1 MILCVFDG
9 AHERLRTSDCA
20 LFLSWRP
27 LGARLNARARQ
38 SFARRDDWTMGVARV
53 DRGAADDDDDDDG
66 RAARVVAAEE
76 VHARAVAAAF
86 VRQMRVA
93 PAQPSGGRSDAV
105 ASAST
110 MTTSATAMT
119 TTMMTMTASTS
130 RPEDVKATAE
140 ARRDAARRGDER
152 DYERRRNADLTRK
165 LERACVNNRKL
176 EMEVHK
182 LKSLLHAGAGA
193 GRGRRR
199 ARGAT
204 ATPAET
210 FADGTPAMVSF
221 EYHTS
226 VMEAFDRKVESLVM
240 EIERLRA
247 SGMRDDG
254 ERRALAREIEPEPAP
269 PARVDDDDARTP
281 VRRAPRRDEER
292 EDGDDDDDD
301 HAPFSPTMSPLDAL
315 LNKIASSSSL
325 GRADRRGDDG
335 RRRHR
340 TILGDTDRNRGDVGA

>member
-1 MILCVFDG
+1 MRARVNP
-9 AHERLRTSDCA
+9 LRALDDCA
-20 LFLSWRP
+20 
-27 LGARLNARARQ
+27 
-38 SFARRDDWTMGVARV
+38 MGVARV
-53 DRGAADDDDDDDG
+53 DRGAADDDDDDDDG
-66 RAARVVAAEE
+66 CAARVVAAEE
-76 VHARAVAAAF
+76 AHARAVAAAF
-86 VRQMRVA
+86 VRQMRMAQA
-93 PAQPSGGRSDAV
+93 PPSGGRSDAF
-105 ASAST
+105 ATSAATTTTTTST
-110 MTTSATAMT
+110 STSATPA
-119 TTMMTMTASTS
+119 A

-140 ARRDAARRGDER
+140 ARRDAARLGDER
-152 DYERRRNADLTRK
+152 DYDYERRRNADLTRK

-182 LKSLLHAGAGA
+182 LKSLLHAGAGGA
-193 GRGRRR
+193 GRDRRR
-199 ARGAT
+199 ARAATAT

-254 ERRALAREIEPEPAP
+254 ERRALARELEPEPAP
-269 PARVDDDDARTP
+269 PARDIDDTRTP
-281 VRRAPRRDEER
+281 VRRAPRRNEER
-292 EDGDDDDDD
+292 EDDDDDDDDD

-315 LNKIASSSSL
+315 LDKIASSSSL

-340 TILGDTDRNRGDVGA
+340 TILGDADRNRGDVDA

>member
-1 MILCVFDG
+1 M
-9 AHERLRTSDCA
+9 
-20 LFLSWRP
+20 RP
-27 LGARLNARARQ
+27 RVT
-38 SFARRDDWTMGVARV
+38 RRSSTRGVARI
-53 DRGAADDDDDDDG
+53 DRGAGAAAAADDDDDG
-66 RAARVVAAEE
+66 RRAADIVAAEE
-76 VHARAVAAAF
+76 AHARAVAAAF
-86 VRQMRVA
+86 VRQMRMAQA
-93 PAQPSGGRSDAV
+93 PPSGGRSDAF
-105 ASAST
+105 ATSAATTTTT
-110 MTTSATAMT
+110 MTTTSVP
-119 TTMMTMTASTS
+119 ASS

-182 LKSLLHAGAGA
+182 LKSLLHAGAGGA
-193 GRGRRR
+193 GRDRRR
-199 ARGAT
+199 ARAATAT

-210 FADGTPAMVSF
+210 CADGTPAMVSF

-254 ERRALAREIEPEPAP
+254 ERRALARELEPEPKP
-269 PARVDDDDARTP
+269 PARDNDATRTP

-292 EDGDDDDDD
+292 ENNDDCDDD

-340 TILGDTDRNRGDVGA
+340 IILGDTDRNRGDVGV

>member
-1 MILCVFDG
+1 
-9 AHERLRTSDCA
+9 
-20 LFLSWRP
+20 
-27 LGARLNARARQ
+27 
-38 SFARRDDWTMGVARV
+38 MGVARI
-53 DRGAADDDDDDDG
+53 DRGAGAAAAADADDDG
-66 RAARVVAAEE
+66 RRAADIVAAEE
-76 VHARAVAAAF
+76 AHARAVAAAF
-86 VRQMRVA
+86 VRQMRS
-93 PAQPSGGRSDAV
+93 AQPQPSSDAARGRSHAAAA
-105 ASAST
+105 ASSSAAATAAMT
-110 MTTSATAMT
+110 MTTT
-119 TTMMTMTASTS
+119 TTSMPASS

-182 LKSLLHAGAGA
+182 LKSLLHAGSGAGA
-193 GRGRRR
+193 GRDRRR
-199 ARGAT
+199 ARAAT

-210 FADGTPAMVSF
+210 CADGTPALVSF

-226 VMEAFDRKVESLVM
+226 VMEAFDRKVESLVI

-254 ERRALAREIEPEPAP
+254 ERRALARELEPEPKP
-269 PARVDDDDARTP
+269 PARDNDAMRTP

-292 EDGDDDDDD
+292 ENNDDDDDDD

-325 GRADRRGDDG
+325 GRADQRGDDG

>member
-1 MILCVFDG
+1 
-9 AHERLRTSDCA
+9 
-20 LFLSWRP
+20 
-27 LGARLNARARQ
+27 
-38 SFARRDDWTMGVARV
+38 MGVARI
-53 DRGAADDDDDDDG
+53 DRGAGAAADADADDDG
-66 RAARVVAAEE
+66 RRAADIVAAEE
-76 VHARAVAAAF
+76 AHARAVAAAF
-86 VRQMRVA
+86 VRQMRS
-93 PAQPSGGRSDAV
+93 AQPQPSSDAARGRSHAAAV
-105 ASAST
+105 ASSSAAAMTMT
-110 MTTSATAMT
+110 MTTTSVP
-119 TTMMTMTASTS
+119 ASS

-140 ARRDAARRGDER
+140 ARRDAARLGDER

-182 LKSLLHAGAGA
+182 LKSLLHAGAGGA
-193 GRGRRR
+193 GRDRRR
-199 ARGAT
+199 ARAATAT

-254 ERRALAREIEPEPAP
+254 ERRALARELEPEPAP
-269 PARVDDDDARTP
+269 PARDIDDTRTP
-281 VRRAPRRDEER
+281 VRRAPRRNEER
-292 EDGDDDDDD
+292 EDDDDDDDDD

-315 LNKIASSSSL
+315 LDKIASSSSL

-340 TILGDTDRNRGDVGA
+340 TILGDADRNRGDVDA